1 MSLMEQ
7 TLKTSK
13 NSVQMLLSH
22 AAPLT
27 ATVQLNP
34 STTAETHPIYS
45 MLPQMPQMQ
54 ETFTRP
60 TYPKKQKQEVVQP
73 IYEKPEPKGRPPKP
87 FKQPKA
93 VYVPVIPE
101 YQPPQLD
108 YIPPHVSAQ
117 TSQLENKKL
126 KSILT
131 DPEQVELAKRL
142 QLQQQEA
149 PQTFA
154 IPSAATKKERNE
166 LEIPAQSFN
175 ATTPSLPKSYVA
187 PVMQQIKQL
196 EPQKPAIVVQPSVI
210 IPQVVNKPIEQKVVQ
225 QTIPKP
231 VVQKPVVSSYVPP
244 SNNQGLNKQLET
256 IQTQM
261 YELECKINETIDL
274 NQSVLEQTRP
284 IANEEAQKVT
294 ETLLAT
300 YIPPID
306 LSSIESQIKL
316 MGMQISDMNY
326 QLTTKT
332 SVSDLQQFDQKF
344 NSIKQQQQL
353 VIDIANKAKKQ
364 SEEVFQI
371 PKILEQQTLHS
382 TSISVLMNRLD
393 TLVSQ
398 FDDLKNQVA
407 SSVATPASI
416 DMQDVHKVV
425 LQYLEPLKSILPPPD
440 FIDQTQL
447 ILAKIVKDVN
457 ETMVS
462 LSAQFQTHI
471 EQQMSAMRS
480 HIAKELELVLAQCF
494 AKFDE
499 QIQTCKQDIV
509 LLQQQQQ
516 QTSSQT
522 E

>member
-60 TYPKKQKQEVVQP
+60 TYPKKKKPEVAQS

-108 YIPPHVSAQ
+108 YVPPHVSAQ
-117 TSQLENKKL
+117 TSQIENKKL

-154 IPSAATKKERNE
+154 IPSAVTKKERNE
-166 LEIPAQSFN
+166 LEIPAQS
-175 ATTPSLPKSYVA
+175 LHKSYVA
-187 PVMQQIKQL
+187 PVMQQLKQM
-196 EPQKPAIVVQPSVI
+196 EPQKPAIVVQQPVI
-210 IPQVVNKPIEQKVVQ
+210 IPQVVSKPVEQKMVV
-225 QTIPKP
+225 PKP

-244 SNNQGLNKQLET
+244 SNNQGMNKQLEA